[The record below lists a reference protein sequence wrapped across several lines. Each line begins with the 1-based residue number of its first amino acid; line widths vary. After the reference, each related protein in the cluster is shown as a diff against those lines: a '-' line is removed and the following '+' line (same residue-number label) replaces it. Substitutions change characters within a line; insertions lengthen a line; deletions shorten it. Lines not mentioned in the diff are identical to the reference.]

1 MILILADISSNDS
14 ISKIQAIVKDE
25 KIDLIINNA
34 GIGGKAS
41 KLKYTYSTEILN
53 LFNVHC
59 LGMLRVLKALS
70 TNFFENGNTTILN
83 INSRFGS
90 ISRQSLGTY
99 KDLEVSY
106 SYRIAKAS
114 QNMLT
119 NCLKLEFKNQHFVSI
134 MPGKLKT
141 EISQTDADMLPSE
154 SADKIIDLWEQ
165 GELRN
170 ENGIKELNGNLI
182 EW

>member
-1 MILILADISSNDS
+1 M
-14 ISKIQAIVKDE
+14 
-25 KIDLIINNA
+25 
-34 GIGGKAS
+34 
-41 KLKYTYSTEILN
+41 
-53 LFNVHC
+53 
-59 LGMLRVLKALS
+59 KALS

-119 NCLKLEFKNQHFVSI
+119 NCLKLEFKNQYFVSI